1 VIGTILRLLLTGF
14 TQANLAHR
22 IGERAQ
28 RYRRAAVMLAVA
40 GVLAVIALGVLAGVC
55 WIALSRRMDA
65 EYAGLIVAGVL
76 ILLGV
81 IAGLV
86 GVNMAKRQKI
96 SAAASDNPLAAIA
109 KALPDIVAAIKPHM
123 TEIITTAVVL
133 GLLSGRRRKRK
144 DSDD

>member
-1 VIGTILRLLLTGF
+1 MGTILRLLLAGVA
-14 TQANLAHR
+14 QANLAHQ

-28 RYRRAAVMLAVA
+28 RYSRAAIMLAVA
-40 GVLAVIALGVLAGVC
+40 SVLAVIALGVLVGVS

-76 ILLGV
+76 ILLGT

-86 GVNMAKRQKI
+86 GLNMAKRQKI
-96 SAAASDNPLAAIA
+96 SAAASDNPLAGIT
-109 KALPDIVAAIKPHM
+109 KALPDIVAALRPYM

-133 GLLSGRRRKRK
+133 GLLTGRRGKRK
-144 DSDD
+144 GSDD